1 PGSRGAGQR
10 RSGCAAARAAA
21 RAGPDRAPRPMTR
34 ILGLVVHNWPLKL
47 AAVALAT
54 LLYAGLVIS
63 TNAKVF
69 PVSIPIEAT
78 GVTSEVTILSDLGA
92 VREVRYLAPEDLGLR
107 LDSSNFRAT
116 VDLSDINP
124 AERRKSVDVRVEA
137 IDPRVTVL
145 DWEPHRIVVEFDV
158 VVSRV
163 VPVRAVIGPVPSG
176 LDVGDLIVEDD
187 EVTVEGAASLV
198 ERIVEV
204 QARVSVDASG
214 IDVNRLVD
222 LLPVDLAG
230 EVVSPV
236 DVKPGSTRV
245 RLPIFSDRQTKTLP
259 IRPVVAGS
267 PALGFEVAAVTVEP
281 IVVAVEGDADD
292 LVVLEVADTSPVT
305 ITGAT
310 SDVTVV
316 ATLELPD
323 GVQALGSVT
332 ITVTVTL
339 RPVTASRSF
348 EAGLILVGARAD
360 REYALSTDRVLV
372 TIGGSIADLDRLSGS
387 DLVLTLDVT
396 GLDVGSH
403 EVSVSANL
411 QTGLTLIGASPDP
424 ITVTISAPP
433 ASASPSP

>member
-1 PGSRGAGQR
+1 
-10 RSGCAAARAAA
+10 
-21 RAGPDRAPRPMTR
+21 MTR
-34 ILGLVVHNWPLKL
+34 ILRLVVHNWPLKL
-47 AAVALAT
+47 GAAALAT

-78 GVTSEVTILSDLGA
+78 GATGDITILSDLGA

-116 VDLSDINP
+116 VDLSEVDP
-124 AERRKSVDVRVEA
+124 AVGRVSVDVEVEA

-145 DWEPHRIVVEFDV
+145 DFEPRRIVVELDV
-158 VVSRV
+158 VVSRT

-176 LDVGDLIVEDD
+176 LDVGDPVVEDE
-187 EVTVEGAASLV
+187 EVTVTGAASLV
-198 ERIVEV
+198 ERIAEV
-204 QARVSVDASG
+204 QARISVDASG

-230 EVVSPV
+230 EPVSPV
-236 DVKPGSTRV
+236 DVEPTSTRV
-245 RLPIFSDRQTKTLP
+245 RLPIFSDRQTRTLP

-267 PALGFEVAAVTVEP
+267 PAAGFEVASVTVDP
-281 IVVAVEGDADD
+281 IVVAIEGDADD
-292 LVVLEVADTSPVT
+292 LAVLEVADTSPVT

-310 SDVTVV
+310 SNVTAT

-323 GVQALGSVT
+323 GVQALGEVA

-396 GLDVGSH
+396 GLEAGSH

-411 QTGLTLIGASPDP
+411 QTGLTLIGASPNP
-424 ITVTISAPP
+424 IIVTISPPP
-433 ASASPSP
+433 ATPSPPASPSPSP

>member
-1 PGSRGAGQR
+1 
-10 RSGCAAARAAA
+10 
-21 RAGPDRAPRPMTR
+21 MTR